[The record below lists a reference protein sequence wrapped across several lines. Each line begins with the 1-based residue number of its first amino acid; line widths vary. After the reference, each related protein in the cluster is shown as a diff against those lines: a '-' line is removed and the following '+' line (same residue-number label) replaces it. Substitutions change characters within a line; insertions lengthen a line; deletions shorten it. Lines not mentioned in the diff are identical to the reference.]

1 MDALLELR
9 GAVKR
14 YGPTMA
20 LDGVDFDLKSGEVH
34 ALVGE
39 NGAGK
44 STALGLIYGVISP
57 DEGDVV
63 IGGRSVRLASIA
75 HAQSLGVSC
84 VFQELSLAEGLS
96 VAENIFAGRPP
107 TRGGLIDWK
116 RLRAQARTLL
126 DDFEIDVDV
135 RAPVGSLPVG
145 ARQVVEI
152 AKALSLEAQVLLLD
166 EPTSALSPDEKNAL
180 FRLVRRL
187 TARGMGIVYVSHHLP
202 EVLEIS
208 DRITVLRDGR
218 KISCHQASETSE
230 GAIVR
235 EMVGSA
241 VDLIQPAKPHAQG
254 DVLASLR
261 GVSVPGQ
268 LADVTLEMRT
278 GEVLGIAGLLGSG
291 AAVIGEVLAG
301 LARPSA
307 GEVTFAGA
315 PFAPGSF
322 RAAKRAGVAFVPQ
335 ERKTEGLFIDVSLRG
350 NVVAASLG
358 RHTGAGI
365 FREASASRS
374 ARKAIANFSIKTDGD
389 TPPVSSLS
397 GGNQQKVMIAK
408 WFETDPRLLIVNE
421 PTKGVDIGAKQ
432 QIHAALREAASEGRC
447 VLVVSSDFPEL
458 ISLCDRIAVVRR
470 GKLEGVV
477 ESPTEAELV
486 DLASGP
492 GTEADVLEREREDA

>member
-1 MDALLELR
+1 MTALLELR

-14 YGPTMA
+14 YGATTA
-20 LDGVDFDLKSGEVH
+20 LAGVDFDLKRGEVH

-44 STALGLIYGVISP
+44 STALGLMYGVISP
-57 DEGDVV
+57 NEGELAIDGKVV
-63 IGGRSVRLASIA
+63 QLSSIA
-75 HAQSLGVSC
+75 HAQALGVSC

-107 TRGGLIDWK
+107 TRAGLIDWA
-116 RLRAQARTLL
+116 RLRAEARTLL
-126 DDFEIDVDV
+126 DDFEIEVDV

-152 AKALSLEAQVLLLD
+152 AKALSLKAQVLLLD
-166 EPTSALSPDEKNAL
+166 EPTSALSPDEKRAL

-202 EVLEIS
+202 EVLEIA
-208 DRITVLRDGR
+208 DRITVFRDGR
-218 KISCHQASETSE
+218 KISCHQAKDTSE
-230 GAIVR
+230 EEIVR

-241 VDLIQPAKPHAQG
+241 VDRAQTAKRAALG
-254 DVLASLR
+254 DVLISMQ
-261 GVSVPGQ
+261 GVSAGRK
-268 LADVTLEMRT
+268 LRDLSLDMHA

-291 AAVIGEVLAG
+291 AATIGELLAG
-301 LARPSA
+301 LERPTA
-307 GEVTFAGA
+307 GQISLAGA
-315 PFAPGSF
+315 PFAPRSF
-322 RAAKRAGVAFVPQ
+322 RVAKRAGIAFVPQ

-358 RHTGAGI
+358 RHTRAGL
-365 FREASASRS
+365 FGEASASRA
-374 ARKAIANFSIKTDGD
+374 ARKAISAFSIKTDGD
-389 TPPVSSLS
+389 SRPVSSLS

-432 QIHAALREAASEGRC
+432 QIHTALREAAAEGRC

-458 ISLCDRIAVVRR
+458 ISLCDRIAVIRQGALQGV
-470 GKLEGVV
+470 LERP
-477 ESPTEAELV
+477 SEAELV

-492 GTEADVLEREREDA
+492 GKATKERDVA